1 VRPRVA
7 VLGFSIEC
15 NRFAPVATRTDF
27 HIFQR
32 GAEILDDARSATP
45 RALPEAKGFV
55 DAMNA
60 TGAWLPVPIL
70 LAQAP
75 PNGPV
80 EEGFFRE
87 MMAEWQAGLEAEK
100 PDAVYL
106 VLHGAGMATHADSPD
121 GDDPDGALIEMARR
135 VVGPNVPI
143 VATLDLHANVS
154 RRMVAGL
161 DAFIGYR
168 TNPHLDMLERGA
180 EAAHTLRLLLAGT
193 KTHLF
198 HIRLPIIAPSV
209 TQVTLPNHQDRPMGE
224 VIDFGQ
230 ARREAPL
237 YAGKIL
243 NVSVMGGFAHGDTA
257 DNGFSVIVTATDAR
271 AAHGLCVDV
280 AEAAWAR
287 RQRFRAKLTSVP
299 DAVAMAKQA
308 PSRIFAD
315 VGDNPG
321 GGGRGNTLY
330 ILDAFLAGGVQN
342 ALLGALWDPPLAAA
356 AHKAG
361 MGGEFTAELNT
372 HENSPFS
379 ARMTR
384 KARVIKL
391 SDGKFVGRRGIF
403 ANQALEMGPTA
414 AIAIDGITVVVI
426 SVRQQCADPMF
437 FEHLGLDIAAASAVV
452 VKSRGHFRG
461 GFDEFF
467 PAERIIDVGAPGGL
481 TSLDFAK
488 IPWTRLPR
496 PSIPLDEDAP
506 WTPPPFTQ
514 TPFPQA

>member
-1 VRPRVA
+1 MRPRIA
-7 VLGFSIEC
+7 ILGFSIEC
-15 NRFAPVATRTDF
+15 NRFAPVATREDF

-55 DAMNA
+55 DAMNE

-80 EEGFFRE
+80 EEAFFRS
-87 MMAEWQAGLEAEK
+87 MMDEWRAGLAAEK

-106 VLHGAGMATHADSPD
+106 VLHGAGMATHD
-121 GDDPDGALIEMARR
+121 DDPDGALINMARE
-135 VVGPNVPI
+135 VVGPGVPI

-154 RRMVAGL
+154 KRMVAGL

-168 TNPHLDMLERGA
+168 TNPHLDMRERGQ
-180 EAAHTLRLLLAGT
+180 EAAHTMRALLAGT
-193 KTHLF
+193 KTQLC
-198 HIRLPIIAPSV
+198 HIRLPIIAPST
-209 TQVTLPNHQDRPMGE
+209 TQVTLSNHPDRPMGE

-230 ARREAPL
+230 RRMSAPP

-257 DNGFSVIVTATDAR
+257 DNGFSVIVTATEAR
-271 AAHGLCVDV
+271 AAHGLCVDI

-287 RQRFRAKLTSVP
+287 RQRFRAKLTSVA
-299 DAVAMAKQA
+299 DAARLARQA
-308 PSRIFAD
+308 PPRIFAD
-315 VGDNPG
+315 IGDNPG

-330 ILDAFLAGGVQN
+330 ILQAFLDAGVSNG
-342 ALLGALWDPPLAAA
+342 LLGALWDPPLAAA
-356 AHKAG
+356 AHAAG
-361 MGGEFTAELNT
+361 LGGEFQADFNT
-372 HENSPFS
+372 HETSPFS

-384 KARVIKL
+384 QARVVAL

-403 ANQALEMGPTA
+403 ANQALDLGPTA
-414 AIAIDGITVVVI
+414 AIAVDGMTIVVI

-437 FEHLGLDIAAASAVV
+437 FEHLGLDIAAASSVV

-461 GFDEFF
+461 GFDAFF

-481 TSLDFAK
+481 TSLDFAN

-506 WTPPPFTQ
+506 WTPPAFQ
-514 TPFPQA
+514 